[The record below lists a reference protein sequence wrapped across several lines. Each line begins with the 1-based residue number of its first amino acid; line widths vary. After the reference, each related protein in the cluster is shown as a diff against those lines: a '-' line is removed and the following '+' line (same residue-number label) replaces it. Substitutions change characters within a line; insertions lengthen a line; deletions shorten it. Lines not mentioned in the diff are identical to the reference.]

1 MEPIKVN
8 AENVG
13 QKIKD
18 LIKEG
23 NAKKITVKNE
33 EGKVVL
39 IVPVTVGVVGIIAA
53 PLMAAVGA
61 LVGVSANFTL
71 EIE

>member
-1 MEPIKVN
+1 MT
-8 AENVG
+8 AEEVG

-23 NAKKITVKNE
+23 NARKITVKNE
-33 EGKVVL
+33 EGQVVL
-39 IVPVTVGVVGIIAA
+39 IVPVTIGVVGIIAA
-53 PLMAAVGA
+53 PLMAAIGTLA
-61 LVGVSANFTL
+61 AVSANYTL